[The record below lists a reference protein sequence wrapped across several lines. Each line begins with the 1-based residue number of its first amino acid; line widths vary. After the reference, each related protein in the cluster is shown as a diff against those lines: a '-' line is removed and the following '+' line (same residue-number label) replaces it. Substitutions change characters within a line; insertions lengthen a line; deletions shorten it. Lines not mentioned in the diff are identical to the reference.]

1 MGPRAMKV
9 GELARR
15 TGIPV
20 RTLHYYDEIGLL
32 APSQHSEAGH
42 RLYSALDVVR
52 LGQIRSLRQLGLS
65 PEDGR
70 DCLDRLKFS
79 PQRANAMHMPRLQ
92 RQSTAHP
99 SVCGRL

>member
-1 MGPRAMKV
+1 MRPTAMKV

-15 TGIPV
+15 TGISV

-65 PEDGR
+65 LEEVR
-70 DCLDRLKFS
+70 DCLDPLKFS
-79 PQRANAMHMPRLQ
+79 PQRVVAMHIPRLQ
-92 RQSTAHP
+92 EQITAP
-99 SVCGRL
+99 R